1 MFSITSYL
9 GLLVVFSSTR
19 CFISCTRTSQ
29 TEKKAHQ
36 YEGYEHWNDLG
47 RKELDEALDVMR
59 SINTNVAKNIIL
71 FIGDGMSLTT
81 LTASRIYKAQ
91 FKGRKEGTRVKGEES
106 SLTFQTFPHTA
117 LSKTYC
123 VDRQTP
129 DSAATATALFSGIKT
144 NYYTLGYDS
153 KIRVGSAKST
163 KTAKQLTSI
172 LDWGQS
178 AGKRTGRDTK
188 YSMMQ

>member
-1 MFSITSYL
+1 MLFLTSYL

-29 TEKKAHQ
+29 TEKKADQ

-91 FKGRKEGTRVKGEES
+91 FKGRKEGAHVKGEES

-129 DSAATATALFSGIKT
+129 DSSSTASAIYSGVKT
-144 NYYTLGYDS
+144 KFKTMGYDS
-153 KIRVGSAKST
+153 SIIYKNC
-163 KTAKQLTSI
+163 LLYTSP
-172 LDWGQS
+172 S
-178 AGKRTGRDTK
+178 PRD
-188 YSMMQ
+188 